1 MGEPHILT
9 TLRRKRAEIEAVIAA
24 HEAKIEAARVDLAAL
39 DKTLRLFEPGAAR
52 RVSAYFELARLWTR
66 GEIVAV
72 CRDALEHD
80 GALDSRQLA
89 VRVAAAKGLDD
100 RDAIMLRPLTLR
112 VARAL
117 SNARRRGIIGELEKR
132 NGVRVWSVT

>member
-1 MGEPHILT
+1 MAEPNILT
-9 TLRRKRAEIEAVIAA
+9 TLRRKRGEIEAVIAA
-24 HEAKIEAARVDLAAL
+24 HEAKIEAAKVDLAAL
-39 DKTLRLFEPGAAR
+39 DKTLRLFEPGASR
-52 RVSAYFELARLWTR
+52 QVSAYFELGRLWIR

-72 CRDALEHD
+72 CRDALERE

-100 RDAIMLRPLTLR
+100 QDAVMLRSLTAR

-117 SNARRRGIIGELEKR
+117 SNAKKRG
-132 NGVRVWSVT
+132 GVRDAGKRKGARIWQL

>member
-24 HEAKIEAARVDLAAL
+24 HEAKIEAAKVDLAAL
-39 DKTLRLFEPGAAR
+39 DKTLRLFEPGGAR
-52 RVSAYFELARLWTR
+52 QVSAYFELGRLWTR

-72 CRDALEHD
+72 CRDALERE

-100 RDAIMLRPLTLR
+100 QDGVFLQSLTRR

-117 SNARRRGIIGELEKR
+117 SNAMKRGVVRDAGKR
-132 NGVRVWSVT
+132 KDARIWQL

>member
-24 HEAKIEAARVDLAAL
+24 HEAKIEAAKVDLVAL
-39 DKTLRLFEPGAAR
+39 DKMLRLFEPNAGR
-52 RVSAYFELARLWTR
+52 QLSAYYELGGLWER

-72 CRDALEHD
+72 CRDALERE
-80 GALDSRQLA
+80 GPLDTLQLTA
-89 VRVAAAKGLDD
+89 TVARAKGLDD
-100 RDAIMLRPLTLR
+100 DDAVMLKSLTFR

-117 SNARRRGIIGELEKR
+117 S
-132 NGVRVWSVT
+132 